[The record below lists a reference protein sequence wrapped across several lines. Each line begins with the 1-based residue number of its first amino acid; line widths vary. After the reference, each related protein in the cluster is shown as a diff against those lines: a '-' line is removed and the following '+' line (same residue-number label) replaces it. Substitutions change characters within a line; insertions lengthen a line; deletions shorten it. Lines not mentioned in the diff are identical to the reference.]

1 MVKTKKSIK
10 KNSSTK
16 TIKELNK
23 IYIKVPLFGVILFL
37 ILLVAASFAAGFSLF
52 KVKSDN
58 SLTTSTD
65 TKLTSNNVFDADD
78 TEKPE
83 LDFYVMSFCPYGNQ
97 IETTLRPVFDLL
109 GDKVTLRP
117 RYIFEKIEGDLATY
131 CKNSTPD
138 AANCATYVKNSNGQL
153 KDIADCKDQIAA
165 MVKKCNDESLYL
177 KIGNNLYS
185 SLHGRVEANQDVRE
199 LCAYNLTDNKKLWW
213 DFVKNVNDNC
223 TSQNADTCWEEQAKK
238 AGLDTNKITECF
250 NKDAAT
256 LIEAEIADTTKNK
269 ISGSPTLMIGNK
281 NFPPEISSTSTD
293 QNIKIGKE
301 VFALTNTRTSNVI
314 KAALCS
320 GFKNQPK
327 ECKTKIDEAIATNAN
342 GQPAAA
348 AAVAAGGCAAQ

>member
-10 KNSSTK
+10 ENSSPK

-23 IYIKVPLFGVILFL
+23 IYIKVPLVGVILFL
-37 ILLVAASFAAGFSLF
+37 LLLVAASFAAGFSLF
-52 KVKSDN
+52 KIKNGDS
-58 SLTTSTD
+58 STTSTD
-65 TKLTSNNVFDADD
+65 TKLTSSNIFDAND

-109 GDKVTLRP
+109 GDKVTIKP

-131 CKNSTPD
+131 CKNSSPD

-153 KDIADCKDQIAA
+153 KDVADCKDQIAT
-165 MVKKCNDESLYL
+165 MVKTCNNESQYL

-185 SLHGRVEANQDVRE
+185 SLHGRIEANQDVRE
-199 LCAYNLTDNKKLWW
+199 LCAYNLADNKKLWW

-223 TSQNADTCWEEQAKK
+223 TAQNADTCWEEQATK

-250 NKDAAT
+250 NKDAAN

-269 ISGSPTLMIGNK
+269 ISGSPSLMIADK
-281 NFPPEISSTSTD
+281 AFPPTVDNASTD

-301 VFALTNTRTSNVI
+301 VFTLANTRTSNVI
-314 KAALCS
+314 KAALCT

-327 ECKTKIDEAIATNAN
+327 ECKTKIEEAVAATD
-342 GQPAAA
+342 GQPAA
-348 AAVAAGGCAAQ
+348 AAVAAGGGCQ

>member
-10 KNSSTK
+10 KNSSSE
-16 TIKELNK
+16 TIKELSK
-23 IYIKVPLFGVILFL
+23 IYIKVPLIGVVLFL
-37 ILLVAASFAAGFSLF
+37 LLLVAASFAAGFSLM
-52 KVKSDN
+52 KNKSSDD
-58 SLTTSTD
+58 STTPTS
-65 TKLTSNNVFDADD
+65 KLTSGNIFDADD

-109 GDKVTLRP
+109 GDKVTIKP

-131 CKNSTPD
+131 CKNSSPD

-153 KDIADCKDQIAA
+153 KDVADCKDQIAN
-165 MVKKCNDESLYL
+165 MVKNCNNESQYL

-199 LCAYNLTDNKKLWW
+199 LCAYKIADDKKLWW

-223 TSQNADTCWEEQAKK
+223 TVQNADTCWQEQATK

-250 NKDAAT
+250 NNDASA
-256 LIEAEIADTTKNK
+256 LIEVEIADTTKNK
-269 ISGSPTLMIGNK
+269 ISGSPTLMIADK
-281 NFPPEISSTSTD
+281 SFPPTIDSASTD

-314 KAALCS
+314 KAALCT

-327 ECKTKIDEAIATNAN
+327 ECKTKIEEAVTAN
-342 GQPAAA
+342 RQPAGAA
-348 AAVAAGGCAAQ
+348 ATGGCAAQ